1 MLLFRDLST
10 FLNTNTSHLKY
21 YNKIIKQ
28 NICVSFFQS
37 SHNSF
42 NVTVRKGQ
50 CHSAI
55 SRIRSRIWWF
65 QMTQQLFFFVVNFII
80 FRPIKT
86 IFSTVYT
93 LHAFNLDSFLIVE
106 LKIILQVRI
115 NISLHQQKRFNS
127 KFMSS
132 TNNLKLT
139 TITDIVINLPGV
151 MKHEVKY
158 FLH

>member
-1 MLLFRDLST
+1 MLLFRNLST

-21 YNKIIKQ
+21 YNKTITQ

-42 NVTVRKGQ
+42 NVTVRKSQ
-50 CHSAI
+50 C
-55 SRIRSRIWWF
+55 
-65 QMTQQLFFFVVNFII
+65 
-80 FRPIKT
+80 PIKT

-115 NISLHQQKRFNS
+115 NISSHQQKRFNS

-151 MKHEVKY
+151 MKHAVKY